1 MGIAEMARN
10 RGLDEDAPMRM
21 IASGP
26 SRLCLALGLT
36 RPLHN
41 GLDVTSAAS
50 PLQVRDDGFPEAEMV
65 ITPRIGITHAVDW
78 PLRFALR
85 GHGCV
90 SGPKRLAGTST
101 KRNGGPSVE

>member
-1 MGIAEMARN
+1 
-10 RGLDEDAPMRM
+10 
-21 IASGP
+21 
-26 SRLCLALGLT
+26 
-36 RPLHN
+36 
-41 GLDVTSAAS
+41 
-50 PLQVRDDGFPEAEMV
+50 MV